1 MFKPNS
7 FTNNIGQVINPGD
20 EIICVT
26 VSTGRAEVR
35 RGFFEGIV
43 YADNGSVSTY
53 RWSIKP
59 GKRYEWQG
67 EYDVY
72 TYGDRE
78 YKYKKFVE
86 VPDPDAK
93 ILMRSN
99 YGLIYKI

>member
-1 MFKPNS
+1 MFKSES

-59 GKRYEWQG
+59 GKRHEWQG
-67 EYDVY
+67 DYDVY
-72 TYGDRE
+72 TYSGRE
-78 YKYKKFVE
+78 YKYKKYVE
-86 VPDPDAK
+86 VPDPDYK
-93 ILMRSN
+93 N
-99 YGLIYKI
+99 YYKSYYGRIYKI